1 MLNLHLKKVKTNTH
15 PVINDPTFSPLRKI
29 KAMTKLE
36 NFQVQSY
43 LLITTDS
50 RTATPHMLLRVLN
63 NVNWNI
69 GNNHKSLTCS
79 SSTWI
84 TLDPATRLQ
93 YSNLVSQFTSKPLF
107 NACTALVAVWNAA
120 TCSPITHWK
129 IVHNN
134 TLCSNVNILSK
145 AIRIQIKLEPPMS
158 QVNKFR
164 ENQEMMR
171 LLLGCN
177 HLGVQGIG
185 SGMEDHIRLSHP
197 LFFVSCS

>member
-1 MLNLHLKKVKTNTH
+1 MSHNWTINMLNLHLKKVKTNTH

-93 YSNLVSQFTSKPLF
+93 YSNLVSQFTSKPLP
-107 NACTALVAVWNAA
+107 NAFTALIAVCNAG
-120 TCSPITHWK
+120 TCSSIKKSFTISYVPRWTFYLRQYEFK
-129 IVHNN
+129 GKQNN
-134 TLCSNVNILSK
+134 PCK
-145 AIRIQIKLEPPMS
+145 
-158 QVNKFR
+158 
-164 ENQEMMR
+164 
-171 LLLGCN
+171 
-177 HLGVQGIG
+177 
-185 SGMEDHIRLSHP
+185 
-197 LFFVSCS
+197 